1 MGRIPNFQ
9 NTIFPKESLPFIN
22 LIATLGLVFFL
33 FQVGLEVDL
42 RIIKKKWQQS
52 VSIAVVGMAF
62 PFGLGAAV
70 SVGLYKLENEGNVP
84 FSSFVLFLGVAMAI
98 TVSYLVK
105 ISLLFFFCSCGFQ
118 LGIPC
123 VGSYLGRT
131 QVVKNKSGCN
141 YNGSG
146 FIKRLYCMVRGNIF
160 LIN

>member
-1 MGRIPNFQ
+1 
-9 NTIFPKESLPFIN
+9 
-22 LIATLGLVFFL
+22 
-33 FQVGLEVDL
+33 
-42 RIIKKKWQQS
+42 
-52 VSIAVVGMAF
+52 MAF

-98 TVSYLVK
+98 TVSYF
-105 ISLLFFFCSCGFQ
+105 ITIHSSFCSWVSKK

-131 QVVKNKSGCN
+131 QVIKNKIGCN

-146 FIKRLYCMVRGNIF
+146 LLNDCNAW
-160 LIN
+160 